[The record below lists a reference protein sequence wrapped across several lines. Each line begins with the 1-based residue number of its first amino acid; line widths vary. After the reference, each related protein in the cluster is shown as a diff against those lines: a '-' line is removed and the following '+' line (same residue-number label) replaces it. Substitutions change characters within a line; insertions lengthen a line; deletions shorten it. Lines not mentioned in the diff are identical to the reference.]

1 MHKFL
6 KINKNV
12 NRLPF
17 KCGHEDT
24 QDHWRNLSSSR
35 SCNQPYCGLDMRQS
49 PLYCLQAEH
58 LPVILC
64 SWAFART
71 SWVWSLY
78 LSPNSSLLTLIIA
91 KLVLPKC
98 LPVSTYHYHSS
109 PSHLPRE
116 RPARATTRPSRSQRE
131 LFKMSHP
138 RPPSLPPR
146 HLPLVSQCSL
156 TCLASII
163 RSLLT

>member
-1 MHKFL
+1 MWTW
-6 KINKNV
+6 
-12 NRLPF
+12 
-17 KCGHEDT
+17 GHPGSLEKSVFF
-24 QDHWRNLSSSR
+24 QKL
-35 SCNQPYCGLDMRQS
+35 QPYCGLDTRQS

-64 SWAFART
+64 PWAFPRT
-71 SWVWSLY
+71 SWAWSLY

-98 LPVSTYHYHSS
+98 LSLFITITLVQATSPGRDQLEQPPGLPEARVSFSKCHVQG
-109 PSHLPRE
+109 L
-116 RPARATTRPSRSQRE
+116 
-131 LFKMSHP
+131 
-138 RPPSLPPR
+138 PPSQTSA
-146 HLPLVSQCSL
+146 LVSQCSL